1 MLAIT
6 ATAYGTPD
14 VLTLDTVAEPTV
26 GARDVLVQV
35 IASGITRGD
44 TRLRAADY
52 PGPLVIAGRLFSG
65 VLRPRHRVP
74 GTTFAG
80 RVVAIGRHVT
90 EFAPGD
96 DVFGL
101 AMHGAHAE
109 RLVIS
114 ADKGIA
120 HMPRGVAHADIA
132 TLAYG
137 ATSACYF
144 VDELGDT
151 SPGEH
156 VVVIG
161 AGGGVGRYAVQIALA
176 RGARVTAICSPRH
189 HALMR
194 QLGVHAIVEPNAP
207 IAGPIDVVLDTSGT
221 SSLGAWSDRLVDNGR
236 FVTTDLSARLA
247 LDLFLGMF
255 RSGPK
260 ARTGVAEDTG
270 TRLGVVRDLIDA
282 GHLTPLRAAT
292 FDLRDIA
299 NAHTF
304 AERERPSG
312 DVVVRVSSLTPA
324 MVAA

>member
-1 MLAIT
+1 MLAVT

-14 VLTLDTVAEPTV
+14 VLALDTVADPTV
-26 GARDVLVQV
+26 GPGDVLVQV
-35 IASGITRGD
+35 VASGITRGD

-65 VLRPRHRVP
+65 VFRPRHLVP

-80 RVVAIGRHVT
+80 RVVAVGAQVT
-90 EFAPGD
+90 RFAPGD

-109 RLVIS
+109 RLVIP
-114 ADKGIA
+114 ADKGVA
-120 HMPRGVAHADIA
+120 HMPRGVDHADVA
-132 TLAYG
+132 TLSYG
-137 ATSACYF
+137 AASACFF
-144 VDELGDT
+144 VDELGDV

-161 AGGGVGRYAVQIALA
+161 AGGGVGRYAVQVALA
-176 RGARVTAICSPRH
+176 RGARVTAVCSTRH

-194 QLGVHAIVEPNAP
+194 ELGVHAIVEPTAP

-221 SSLGAWSDRLVDNGR
+221 SSLGVWRDRLVDEGR
-236 FVTTDLSARLA
+236 FVTTDISGRLA

-270 TRLGVVRDLIDA
+270 ARLEAVRELIES
-282 GHLTPLRAAT
+282 GRLTPIRAAT
-292 FDLRDIA
+292 FELRDIA
-299 NAHTF
+299 AAHAF
-304 AERERPSG
+304 AQRERPSG
-312 DVVVRVSSLTPA
+312 DVVVRVSTPA
-324 MVAA
+324 PAAVAV

>member
-1 MLAIT
+1 MLAVT
-6 ATAYGTPD
+6 ANAYGTPD
-14 VLTLDTVAEPTV
+14 VLTLDNVAEPAV
-26 GARDVLVQV
+26 GPRDVLVEV
-35 IASGITRGD
+35 IASAITRGD

-65 VLRPRHRVP
+65 VFRPRHRVP

-80 RVVAIGRHVT
+80 RVVSVGAEVT

-120 HMPRGVAHADIA
+120 HMPRDIDHVDA
-132 TLAYG
+132 AALSYG
-137 ATSACYF
+137 AASACYF
-144 VDELGDT
+144 VDELGDA

-161 AGGGVGRYAVQIALA
+161 AGGGVGRYAVQVALA
-176 RGARVTAICSPRH
+176 RGARVTAVASARH
-189 HALMR
+189 HDLMR
-194 QLGVHAIVEPNAP
+194 ELGVDAIVEPGTP
-207 IAGPIDVVLDTSGT
+207 IEGPIDLVFDTSGT
-221 SSLGAWSDRLVDNGR
+221 SSLGAWRDRLVDNGR
-236 FVTTDLSARLA
+236 FVTTDISGRLA
-247 LDLFLGMF
+247 LDLLLGAF

-260 ARTGVAEDTG
+260 ARTGVAEDTAA
-270 TRLGVVRDLIDA
+270 RLIAVRELVES
-282 GHLTPLRAAT
+282 GQLRPVCAAT
-292 FDLRDIA
+292 FALRDIA
-299 NAHTF
+299 SAHTF

-312 DVVVRVSSLTPA
+312 DVVVQVSKPTPA
-324 MVAA
+324 IVAA